1 MQVRK
6 LSEVTLG
13 EVSGA
18 QATMYALGA
27 AMVEEQREN
36 LRNHQEVH
44 GVRLYSQVTHNH
56 RQEHDCNDGCEF
68 WSPS

>member
-1 MQVRK
+1 
-6 LSEVTLG
+6 
-13 EVSGA
+13 
-18 QATMYALGA
+18 MYALGA